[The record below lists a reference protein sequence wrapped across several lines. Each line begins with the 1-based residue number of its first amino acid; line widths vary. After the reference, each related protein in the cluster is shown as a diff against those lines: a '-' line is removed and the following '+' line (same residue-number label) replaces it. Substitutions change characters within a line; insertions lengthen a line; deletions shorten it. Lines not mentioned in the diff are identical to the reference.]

1 MHNGSFV
8 KGDGIVLELAGDC
21 VTKGA
26 MVIQGW
32 FVTDLVVCGCTVT
45 GFNVAG
51 AGVAGCAV
59 IGDCVAGSE
68 SVGRIRISAQFTK
81 VS

>member
-8 KGDGIVLELAGDC
+8 KGAGVVLELAGDC

-32 FVTDLVVCGCTVT
+32 FVADLVVRGCTVM
-45 GFNVAG
+45 GFNVVG

-59 IGDCVAGSE
+59 FGDCVAGSE
-68 SVGRIRISAQFTK
+68 SFGRIRISAQFTK